1 LEPQVTTINPDPF
14 APHKPMNF
22 RDASEAGVSVDIE
35 RVMSTDTPRPE
46 MPAATDHQVKLPSG
60 IVIDGRVVRTAEP
73 RELTGRDEED
83 LARAA
88 ASNRPERLINTLLLA
103 GVKSIGG
110 VPATEELLN
119 RMLVGDRDA
128 LILGIRECTFGPT
141 VDFERY
147 VCAGCGRS
155 FALSID
161 LADVPVVEAAE
172 PGATEFVVSLKGGRQ
187 ARVRHATGSDQIALM
202 AATREKTLTVPEQD
216 TVLLAR
222 VVLAIDAGTGT
233 WTELSANP
241 IHVRESLS
249 MADRRTIMREM
260 DKLRPGPRL
269 DEVAVTCPDCAHAD
283 SVTLSVDA
291 LFRG

>member
-1 LEPQVTTINPDPF
+1 LEPQVPINNDPF
-14 APHKPMNF
+14 APPVPMNF

-35 RVMSTDTPRPE
+35 RVMSTDKPRPE
-46 MPAATDHQVKLPSG
+46 MPAAADTLVKLPSG
-60 IVIDGRVVRTAEP
+60 VVIDGTVVRTAEP
-73 RELTGRDEED
+73 RELTGGDEED

-103 GVKSIGG
+103 GVTSIGR
-110 VPATEELLN
+110 VPATEDLLN

-128 LILGIRECTFGPT
+128 LILGIREATFGST

-147 VCAGCGRS
+147 ECPGCGRA

-172 PGATEFVVSLKGGRQ
+172 PGATEFVVALKGGRV

-202 AATREKTLTVPEQD
+202 AATRERTLTVPEQD
-216 TVLLAR
+216 TVLLSR
-222 VVLAIDAGTGT
+222 VVLAIDGGSGT

-241 IHVRESLS
+241 IHVREALS

-283 SVTLSVDA
+283 TVTLTVEA